1 MTGRRQVAVVLL
13 SLLAACGERAKAPE
27 PPPTAAQPPPT
38 TPSGPA
44 DNVAAPPQDGPPDLR
59 GLSPSQRRA
68 YERGFADCRAGRYE
82 PDNFPEAYRIG
93 CAAAQE

>member
-1 MTGRRQVAVVLL
+1 MTGRRRVAIVLMT
-13 SLLAACGERAKAPE
+13 LLAACEERAKEPE
-27 PPPTAAQPPPT
+27 PPPTVAPAPPT
-38 TPSGPA
+38 TPSRPA
-44 DNVAAPPQDGPPDLR
+44 DNVAAPRDSPPDLR